1 MEKVGSFLFLIFGIG
16 PFLVSSF
23 WPSVWSLILTD
34 SPFVFRL
41 RRLFKSK
48 TYPTII
54 TLIDLSWG
62 LGWAGLGTVGVGNR
76 ACEINIF
83 QYMQLHRKNAVTE
96 SYVDVNWGSSS
107 NLDLTAFLLAAPCT
121 AHCTLHTAWLGQG
134 TKSMHKKLAKY
145 GTLFAGNSRGR
156 APLFRSFAG
165 NVREGE
171 LLQFLQCHPQ

>member
-41 RRLFKSK
+41 CRLFNSK

-62 LGWAGLGTVGVGNR
+62 LGWAGLGTVRVGRPAWKN
-76 ACEINIF
+76 
-83 QYMQLHRKNAVTE
+83 QYSPIYASK
-96 SYVDVNWGSSS
+96 
-107 NLDLTAFLLAAPCT
+107 
-121 AHCTLHTAWLGQG
+121 
-134 TKSMHKKLAKY
+134 
-145 GTLFAGNSRGR
+145 
-156 APLFRSFAG
+156 
-165 NVREGE
+165 
-171 LLQFLQCHPQ
+171 